1 MLAPMAMSL
10 KQRGVPV
17 RIVYLGHRDGTAMMV
32 AADSDVQDMY
42 DLRGERILVP
52 SRYSNQYLWL
62 SRLLE
67 KAGMTFDDVELREC
81 PPPDMPAMLETGSC
95 AAYIVGEP
103 FAARTEYAGTGRV
116 LYLTKDEWPN
126 FISCVVVVREELIAG
141 DRALVQ
147 ELVDGIAGSGLWLDQ
162 APEHRVQAAQVAGK
176 HYYRQDPRLLEF
188 VLTKPPDRVK
198 YTNLA
203 PHRGDFDEIMELAV
217 RVGVLREPIAF
228 EDYADPSFSDDFD
241 GTVLVMPPPG
251 ASDPGDTG
259 GREPVSPRLERVLL
273 PGLVFAAILAFW
285 LAFVGGPGV
294 ADFPTPGRV
303 WQAFRQLVEWPDEVR
318 VPRLLGYAIASVFR
332 VTWGFFLA
340 VAVAVPL
347 GLVLGWRTRLYR
359 AFNPLIQVLRPISPI
374 AWIPIAILLVAND
387 DQRAIFLIFLS
398 TFFPIVVSTTAAVRN
413 IPRGLH
419 PLGRRTSAAAG
430 CAWSSR

>member
-32 AADSDVQDMY
+32 ASDSDVQDMS

-67 KAGMTFDDVELREC
+67 KAGMTYDDIEMREC

-103 FAARTEYAGTGRV
+103 FAARTEFAGTGRV
-116 LYLTKDEWPN
+116 LYLTKDEYPD

-162 APEHRVQAAQVAGK
+162 APEHRMQAAHVAGK

-188 VLTKPPDRVK
+188 VLSKPPDRVK

-203 PHRGDFDEIMELAV
+203 PHRGDLDEIMQLAV
-217 RVGVLREPIAF
+217 RVGVLKKPIAF
-228 EDYADPSFSDDFD
+228 EDYADPSFSDNFD
-241 GTVLVMPPPG
+241 GTVLVMPPPVPPVPSVPPVTPSTPSTLG
-251 ASDPGDTG
+251 A
-259 GREPVSPRLERVLL
+259 ER
-273 PGLVFAAILAFW
+273 P
-285 LAFVGGPGV
+285 
-294 ADFPTPGRV
+294 
-303 WQAFRQLVEWPDEVR
+303 
-318 VPRLLGYAIASVFR
+318 
-332 VTWGFFLA
+332 
-340 VAVAVPL
+340 
-347 GLVLGWRTRLYR
+347 
-359 AFNPLIQVLRPISPI
+359 
-374 AWIPIAILLVAND
+374 
-387 DQRAIFLIFLS
+387 
-398 TFFPIVVSTTAAVRN
+398 
-413 IPRGLH
+413 
-419 PLGRRTSAAAG
+419 
-430 CAWSSR
+430 

>member
-42 DLRGERILVP
+42 DLRGE
-52 SRYSNQYLWL
+52 YLWL

-116 LYLTKDEWPN
+116 LYLTKDEYPN

-162 APEHRVQAAQVAGK
+162 SPEHRVQAAQVAGK

-203 PHRGDFDEIMELAV
+203 PHRGDLDEIMELAV
-217 RVGVLREPIAF
+217 RVGVLEEPIAF
-228 EDYADPSFSDDFD
+228 EEYADPSFSDNFD
-241 GTVLVMPPPG
+241 GTVLVMPPPESPVTSTPALSG
-251 ASDPGDTG
+251 A
-259 GREPVSPRLERVLL
+259 ER
-273 PGLVFAAILAFW
+273 P
-285 LAFVGGPGV
+285 
-294 ADFPTPGRV
+294 
-303 WQAFRQLVEWPDEVR
+303 
-318 VPRLLGYAIASVFR
+318 
-332 VTWGFFLA
+332 
-340 VAVAVPL
+340 
-347 GLVLGWRTRLYR
+347 
-359 AFNPLIQVLRPISPI
+359 
-374 AWIPIAILLVAND
+374 
-387 DQRAIFLIFLS
+387 
-398 TFFPIVVSTTAAVRN
+398 
-413 IPRGLH
+413 
-419 PLGRRTSAAAG
+419 
-430 CAWSSR
+430 